1 MAIYFLIGADHL
13 LTDDICKIGYM
24 GNASGSRIQNVKTS
38 CPFSTDLLWSIDE
51 LGKDAEKELH
61 RLFAEDRITRE
72 WFRFTDELEET
83 AENVFFAVTTF
94 GAARTLRRLKSSE
107 TAEDFNTWVHAV
119 AANKPISEARI
130 DRAKA
135 TAGERDAPPE

>member
-24 GNASGSRIQNVKTS
+24 GSATGSRIQNVKTS

-61 RLFAEDRITRE
+61 RLFAEDRINRE

-83 AENVFFAVTTF
+83 AENVFFAVTTY

-107 TAEDFNTWVHAV
+107 TAEDFNVWVVSQATGT
-119 AANKPISEARI
+119 PMPEEREARSKL
-130 DRAKA
+130 RA
-135 TAGERDAPPE
+135 ED